1 MRFTTLDEWL
11 AWLEQC
17 HPTEID
23 LGLERTLLVA
33 KKMGVLNTGNKTITV
48 AGTNGKGSCVATISA
63 LLQTTGSVVGTYTSP
78 HLQHYSER
86 ICINSKPVSD
96 DELCQ
101 AFALVDDARSVTSL
115 TYFEFGTLAALVIF
129 KQYNTDIN
137 VLEVGLGGRLD
148 AVNII
153 DADVAVVTGIAIDH
167 EAWLGNDR
175 EAIGLEK
182 SGIFRSK
189 TPAICGDP
197 SPPQSLLDA
206 AETMQANLQCF
217 GVDFSFGLHEMEEN
231 PSQNLDTWWFKEIKA
246 NGNELYYNDLPKVSL
261 PLQSVAAGIQ
271 AVHSLKVNITTE
283 LLQEVLPK
291 LSLPGRMQCVTY
303 KQRNFLLDVAHNPQA
318 TAYLA
323 SQIPS
328 SVKPCGQVFA
338 IVAMMQDKDRQGNLR
353 PIIEVVDVW
362 CLAELS
368 NLPRAASCNMLAQNL
383 AVFQRV
389 PERKGSIADCINWC
403 ITHTNKQDLILIFG
417 SFFTVSEALA
427 ILQEP
432 V

>member
-1 MRFTTLDEWL
+1 MRFATLDEWL

-63 LLQTTGSVVGTYTSP
+63 LLQATGSVVGTYTSP

-86 ICINSKPVSD
+86 ICINSVPVSA

-101 AFALVDDARSVTSL
+101 AFALVDDARGATSL
-115 TYFEFGTLAALVIF
+115 TYFEFGTLAALAIF
-129 KQYNTDIN
+129 KQYNTNIN

-167 EAWLGNDR
+167 EAWLGDNR
-175 EAIGLEK
+175 EAIGFEK
-182 SGIFRSK
+182 AGIFRSNK
-189 TPAICGDP
+189 PAICGDP
-197 SPPQSLLDA
+197 SPPQSLLNA
-206 AETMQANLQCF
+206 AKTMQVNLQRF
-217 GVDFSFGLHEMEEN
+217 GVDFSFGLHEVKEGLG
-231 PSQNLDTWWFKEIKA
+231 QNVGTWWFKDINA
-246 NGNELYYNDLPKVSL
+246 SGGELYYNDLPKVGL
-261 PLQSVAAGIQ
+261 PLQSVVAGMQ
-271 AVHSLKVNITTE
+271 AVHSLKVDITAE
-283 LLQEVLPK
+283 LLREILPK
-291 LSLPGRMQCVTY
+291 LSLPGRMQRVTY

-328 SVKPCGQVFA
+328 SVKPCGRVFA
-338 IVAMMQDKDRQGNLR
+338 IVAMMQDKDRQGNLS

-368 NLPRAASCNMLAQNL
+368 NLPRAADCNILAQDL
-383 AVFQRV
+383 AVFQKA
-389 PERKGSIADCINWC
+389 PERKGSIENCINWC
-403 ITHTNKQDLILIFG
+403 ITHANEQDLILIFG

-427 ILQEP
+427 ILEEP